1 MIKGSE
7 MTVKCT
13 KNQLSNQKCE
23 LSTPKLIKA
32 MTKEI
37 VLKLWSRF
45 NVTEANCYI
54 LKRAN

>member
-1 MIKGSE
+1 